1 MGISSD
7 VSTAAVDRRK
17 TVEVSV
23 KVNSLDGRGAVTV
36 PSKVDGLF
44 SEVECS

>member
-1 MGISSD
+1 MGTSSD
-7 VSTAAVDRRK
+7 VSTTAVDRRK

-23 KVNSLDGRGAVTV
+23 KINSLDSRGV